1 MGLFHHQPFFRNTT
15 TNPRDP
21 FTGNVNIVDQLVKSS
36 APTKAS
42 TAALA
47 TTAEIDAFKN
57 TYRDTQPQKPLHAC
71 AYSIH
76 RDVIGRLGHQVWSL
90 TQLHSVG
97 YWQSTFTVNK

>member
-1 MGLFHHQPFFRNTT
+1 MERWVRNAQRPPARSQRERRPSRAGCTT
-15 TNPRDP
+15 SESRE
-21 FTGNVNIVDQLVKSS
+21 
-36 APTKAS
+36 